1 PPSYRSTLN
10 GIINHAGMR
19 DHVTFHGSVSQE
31 QLVSHYMAAAVFC
44 CLSDHDGVCVPVIE
58 AMNHDLP
65 VIAFSCTAVTE
76 TVGDGGL
83 LLTEKSPLLVASAIH
98 RVSNDDALAQRLRQ
112 AGRQRAKNF
121 DSEITQEKFRRQ
133 ISNLILESL

>member
-1 PPSYRSTLN
+1 
-10 GIINHAGMR
+10 
-19 DHVTFHGSVSQE
+19 
-31 QLVSHYMAAAVFC
+31 
-44 CLSDHDGVCVPVIE
+44 
-58 AMNHDLP
+58 MNHDLP

>member
-1 PPSYRSTLN
+1 
-10 GIINHAGMR
+10 
-19 DHVTFHGSVSQE
+19 
-31 QLVSHYMAAAVFC
+31 MAADVFC
-44 CLSDHDGVCVPVIE
+44 CLSDHEGFCVPVIE

-65 VIAFSCTAVTE
+65 VIAFSCTAVAE
-76 TVGDGGL
+76 TVASGGL

-98 RVSNDDALAQRLRQ
+98 RVRNDDALAQRLRQ